1 MATET
6 LEALIKMRDELT
18 KPLTDQ
24 QKALKKITEQIRTMQ
39 KVTTLADREQKK
51 HLDLTKQQR
60 KHTLDL
66 IPGVAKLTGNMEKF
80 GSGMGVAVS
89 AAGASALA
97 IAAVIAITGALA
109 VAVAAATVKILEIT
123 SAEVDW
129 ANKTKAMFA
138 VMDRAG
144 GSGATQLK
152 IVTDLAKSQ
161 GVALNSIAGTAQELL
176 DSGVRNQ
183 RELQQSLLAVTD
195 LQAAGSEQTATH
207 LKDLIKRAASARQ
220 GFAGMDTW
228 AGTTMFSATE
238 LQKAGTNVK
247 DFYKE
252 LSAIKGRPVTQWQ
265 VATGQIRASSKEMI
279 KALTQAVHTRVG
291 PIAEKAWTL
300 DRIKNS
306 WKATWQDMV
315 KGIDFGPLYT
325 AFRQLIAVFDPL
337 SKSGK
342 STSET
347 LTAAVNAIVKAVAWM
362 VGKVTIGIL
371 DLQIAFFTA
380 VIAINPVWNRF
391 ARFLKDNSDTIK
403 SALIAVGIAMAGVA
417 LIFTIAAALIGGA
430 IFIMFLPLII
440 IVGSVLLAIFA
451 LVAGI
456 RWLMKHF
463 DEMKQAGIDAATGL
477 VDGLVSGLAK
487 GIKAV
492 QDSAKNLGTAAITSL
507 KSVLGI
513 HSPSKVFEQAGIF
526 SGQGYERGLTKSMS
540 GIDVGMPGGSLSGV
554 GGRAGAIQ
562 LGGLHVEIRG
572 VEKAEQIIPNLMPA
586 LADLLEQVMVEYG
599 H

>member
-6 LEALIKMRDELT
+6 LEAMIKMRDELT

-39 KVTTLADREQKK
+39 KATVLADREQKK
-51 HLDLTKQQR
+51 HLDLIKQQR

-66 IPGVAKLTGNMEKF
+66 IPGVSKLTGNMEKF
-80 GSGMGVAVS
+80 GGGMGLAVT
-89 AAGASALA
+89 AAGATALA

-195 LQAAGSEQTATH
+195 LQAAGSEQTAAH

-247 DFYKE
+247 DFYAE
-252 LSAIKGRPVTQWQ
+252 LSAIKGKPVTQWQ

-279 KALTQAVHTRVG
+279 KALTQAVHKRVG

-300 DRIKNS
+300 ERIKNS
-306 WKATWQDMV
+306 WHATWQDMV

-325 AFRQLIAVFDPL
+325 ALRGLIAVFDPL

-342 STSET
+342 STSQI
-347 LTAAVNAIVKAVAWM
+347 LTSAVNAIVKAVAWM
-362 VGKVTIGIL
+362 VRKVTIGVL
-371 DLQIAFFTA
+371 DLEIAFLKA
-380 VIAINPVWNRF
+380 VIAINPVWNKF
-391 ARFLKDNSDTIK
+391 ARFIKDNSEGIK
-403 SALIAVGIAMAGVA
+403 SALIAVGLAMAGVA
-417 LIFTIAAALIGGA
+417 LIFTLAAALIGAA

-440 IVGSVLLAIFA
+440 IVGGVLLALFA

-463 DEMKQAGIDAATGL
+463 ESMKQAGIDAAAGL
-477 VDGLVSGLAK
+477 VDGLVSGLTK
-487 GIKAV
+487 GIKNV
-492 QDSAKNLGTAAITSL
+492 QDAAKNLGTAAITSL

-513 HSPSKVFEQAGIF
+513 HSPSKVFEQAGMF
-526 SGQGYERGLTKSMS
+526 SGQGYERGLHKSMA

-554 GGRAGAIQ
+554 GGRPGAIQ
-562 LGGLHVEIRG
+562 LGGLHVEIKG
-572 VEKAEQIIPNLMPA
+572 IEKAEQIVPNLIPA
-586 LADLLEQVMVEYG
+586 IADVLEQVMVEYG

>member
-24 QKALKKITEQIRTMQ
+24 QKALKKITEQIKTMQ
-39 KVTTLADREQKK
+39 KATVVADREQKK
-51 HLDLTKQQR
+51 HLDLVKQQR

-80 GSGMGVAVS
+80 GGGMGVAVT
-89 AAGASALA
+89 AAGATAVA
-97 IAAVIAITGALA
+97 IAAVIAITAALA

-183 RELQQSLLAVTD
+183 RELQQSLLAITD
-195 LQAAGSEQTATH
+195 LQAAGSETTANH

-220 GFAGMDTW
+220 GFAGQDTW
-228 AGTTMFSATE
+228 AGATMFSATE
-238 LQKAGTNVK
+238 LQKAGTNVQ

-300 DRIKNS
+300 ERIKNS
-306 WKATWQDMV
+306 WAATWQDMV
-315 KGIDFGPLYT
+315 KGIDFAPLYK
-325 AFRQLIAVFDPL
+325 ALRGLIAVFDPL

-342 STSET
+342 STSEV
-347 LTAAVNAIVKAVAWM
+347 LTSAVNAIVKAVAWL
-362 VGKVTIGIL
+362 VSKVTIGVL
-371 DLQIAFFTA
+371 DLEIAFLQA
-380 VIAINPVWNRF
+380 VIAINPIWNRF
-391 ARFLKDNSDTIK
+391 AKAIKDNMSTIK
-403 SALIAVGIAMAGVA
+403 GALLGLGLLLLIITVGVVTLAAAFAVLWAIVMLPVLLVVAAFVLLGIA
-417 LIFTIAAALIGGA
+417 I
-430 IFIMFLPLII
+430 
-440 IVGSVLLAIFA
+440 
-451 LVAGI
+451 
-456 RWLMKHF
+456 KHVMDHF
-463 DEMKQAGIDAATGL
+463 KEWKQAAIDAAANL
-477 VDGLVSGLAK
+477 IDGLVSGLTK

-492 QDSAKNLGTAAITSL
+492 QDSAKNLGQGAIKSL
-507 KSVLGI
+507 KDVLGI
-513 HSPSKVFEQAGIF
+513 HSPSKVFEQAGVF
-526 SGQGYERGLTKSMS
+526 SGMGFERGLTKSMA
-540 GIDVGMPGGSLSGV
+540 GIDVGMPGGTLTGV
-554 GGRAGAIQ
+554 GNKPGAIQ
-562 LGGLHVEIRG
+562 LGGLHVEIKG

-586 LADLLEQVMVEYG
+586 LADLLEQIMVEYG